1 MDQNECFWEFFFMIF
16 YNIWVFVVNLFVLN
30 EMIKVEFDNWE
41 YFEMFDLMIKKLDMI
56 ILNINYLLNFE
67 KEIN

>member
-1 MDQNECFWEFFFMIF
+1 MIF
-16 YNIWVFVVNLFVLN
+16 YNIWVFVVNLFVFN
-30 EMIKVEFDNWE
+30 EMIKVELDNCE
-41 YFEMFDLMIKKLDMI
+41 YLEMLEVMIKKLDIM